1 MDSDHKHKVIAKE
14 KDIRINEYLIGVFPS
29 LPSRKSIKKA
39 LKRKKIYVDGRLAD
53 SALWINLGMEIELIK
68 ESTLERKIYPIELE
82 VVFEDEHLAV
92 VNKPAGL
99 VSSGNQFR
107 TLQNAISGHIKL
119 SKQIDAIDPPLLVHR
134 LDSATS
140 GLVIIAK
147 TASSAKKLGEMLATH
162 EIMKKYSALLIGK
175 IDEEGKIKSS
185 IDNKTAISEYKRV
198 KQIPSEAFE
207 SLSWVELY
215 PLSGRTH
222 QLRIH
227 MADNN
232 TPILGDRI
240 HGKHKLDIKGKGLF
254 LSAIGLEF
262 THPISQEKITIE
274 IPEPKKFNK
283 YWEWTLKRNFLNQ
296 T

>member
-1 MDSDHKHKVIAKE
+1 MDSDHKHKVISKG

-39 LKRKKIYVDGRLAD
+39 LKRKRILVDGLVAE
-53 SALWINLGMEIELIK
+53 SALWIAVGMEIELIK
-68 ESTLERKIYPIELE
+68 EPTLDRKVYAIELE
-82 VVFEDEHLAV
+82 IIFEDEYLAI

-107 TLQNAISGHIKL
+107 TLQNAISGHVKL
-119 SKQIDAIDPPLLVHR
+119 SKQVDAINPPTLVHR

-140 GLVIIAK
+140 GLTIIAK
-147 TASSAKKLGEMLATH
+147 TASSTKKLGEMLAAH
-162 EIMKKYSALLIGK
+162 EIIKKYSALVIGK
-175 IDEEGKIKSS
+175 IEKEGRIKSS
-185 IDNKTAISEYKRV
+185 IDNKIAISEYKRIN
-198 KQIPSEAFE
+198 QIPSEAFE
-207 SLSWVELY
+207 FLSWVELY

-240 HGKHKLDIKGKGLF
+240 YGKHKLDIKGKGLF
-254 LSAIGLEF
+254 LSATGLEF
-262 THPISQEKITIE
+262 SHPISQEKIKIR
-274 IPEPKKFNK
+274 IPVPKKFNK
-283 YWEWTLKRNFLNQ
+283 YWDWTLKRNFLNQ
-296 T
+296 N